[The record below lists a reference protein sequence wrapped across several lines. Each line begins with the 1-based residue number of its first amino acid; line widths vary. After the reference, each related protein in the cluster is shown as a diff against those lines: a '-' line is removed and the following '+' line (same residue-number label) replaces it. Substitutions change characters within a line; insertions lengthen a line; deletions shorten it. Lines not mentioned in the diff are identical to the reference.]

1 MRSVMLGALAFGQGL
16 PKICIPLMGK
26 DLHALRCELAVAKE
40 LPADLF
46 EWRVD
51 ACLSAETEED
61 TLRILS
67 ALRNETDKP
76 ILATFRTYREGGI
89 RFFTDEAYV
98 SLLEAIIK
106 SGDADL
112 VDIELFSTKSA
123 DLILLAKEHQVLTVV
138 SYHDFQQTP
147 AEDEIYS
154 CLKKMHDLG
163 ADLPKIAVMPRCRE
177 DVLTLLKATSR
188 ADRAF
193 GPVITMSM
201 GALGTISRIS
211 GEIFGSCLTFGTA
224 EQASA
229 LGQLEADVLFN
240 CLQVLHDSAEG

>member
-1 MRSVMLGALAFGQGL
+1 MRSVTVGSLVFGKGL

-26 DLHALRCELAVAKE
+26 DLRALRCELAAAKE

-51 ACLSAETEED
+51 ACLSVETEED
-61 TLRILS
+61 ALRILS

-76 ILATFRTYREGGI
+76 ILVTFRTHREGGE
-89 RFFTDEAYV
+89 RFFTDEAYA
-98 SLLEAIIK
+98 SLLSAIIK

-112 VDIELFSTKSA
+112 VDIELFSAKVE
-123 DLILLAKEHQVLTVV
+123 DLILLAKEHHVLTVV
-138 SYHDFQQTP
+138 SNHDFRQTP
-147 AEDEIYS
+147 AEDEIFS
-154 CLKKMHDLG
+154 RLKKMNDLG

-177 DVLTLLKATSR
+177 DVLTLLRATLR
-188 ADRAF
+188 ADRVF

-201 GALGTISRIS
+201 GVLGTVSRIS

-224 EQASA
+224 EQSSA
-229 LGQLEADVLFN
+229 PGQLEADVLYN
-240 CLQVLHDSAEG
+240 CLQALHDSAEE